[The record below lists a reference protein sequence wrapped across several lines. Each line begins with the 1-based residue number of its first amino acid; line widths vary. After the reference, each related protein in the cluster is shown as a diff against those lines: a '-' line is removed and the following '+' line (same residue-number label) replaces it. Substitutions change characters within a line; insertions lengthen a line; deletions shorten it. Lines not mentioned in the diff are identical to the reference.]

1 MCFADTSSRTRFET
15 PVFTTTHR
23 GLLCGHFLRAAAFCS
38 CACYLYGD
46 TSAGYCGS
54 AASNSGTLSPTAAAS
69 GSSGACCAAPI
80 DARHA
85 ACAFS
90 GSACEN
96 KRAVSVC
103 DNRVQTNVGK
113 TGTAFLISQWAALL
127 VRLCAQEKI
136 TQRCAGKQ
144 SKTGGISGK
153 LRRGRG
159 GEPYSAAAMGIL

>member
-1 MCFADTSSRTRFET
+1 MFFIFL
-15 PVFTTTHR
+15 PVGGYR
-23 GLLCGHFLRAAAFCS
+23 IARARLCGECKARKSGEFQAAVNT
-38 CACYLYGD
+38 CYLYGD